1 MFDANRGTWFCTNTT
16 GSGISDLAF
25 GGVAP
30 EQFSALTD
38 APVPLF
44 AVVLDRPK
52 QRGVTMSLHLPEA
65 LAKRLESPE
74 GQALMHS
81 R

>member
-1 MFDANRGTWFCTNTT
+1 
-16 GSGISDLAF
+16 
-25 GGVAP
+25 
-30 EQFSALTD
+30 
-38 APVPLF
+38 VPLF